1 MSPFAPRKLALA
13 SMLALL
19 CGAMSL
25 GCSSDDARAPAPK
38 DEVEAVP
45 FPSTKM
51 LSPADLA
58 ELDPD
63 AGDGRLHFRR
73 TPKSLE
79 GVGPGAIIVGGA
91 SSAAPHG
98 FLRVVVDAEPSG
110 EGLTLRTA
118 IAPPQLAFKKL
129 HARVARPVSLDDG
142 TLVTHDTS
150 APLGLGGKSERTA
163 PVNVVLFDG
172 DGDTTTTND
181 QLRIEGAFSGALTY
195 DLSLDID
202 WGDVLDLPEAVA
214 TCIKSLTKL
223 ALGKKPSCSVED
235 LLPEV
240 KVVFTV
246 DPRMASELRVVGQAA
261 RSFDKDFEIAT
272 VHLAPIILGP
282 LVFLPTLDV
291 IANVEGGASASFRA
305 GVKGHLE
312 LTSSVSV
319 SVWSRNA
326 GQPKL
331 APVKVKDSGF
341 EIEEP
346 EVGLHAHATAKVG
359 VRLGMPLY
367 GSLGPY
373 ATAQSSLS
381 LAADPSQTPCWELR
395 SGLESK
401 VGVRI
406 TSPNLPV
413 LGHVTL
419 VDWSSAP
426 FKPLDVVVASGACKD
441 PPPGASHPPPG
452 SGPDAPA
459 LRSPTFTPWS
469 QLHEGGTD
477 ATAAS
482 GPSSTGIVFSDLSR
496 AIDNRWLIAG
506 SEARSLLKVDEQG
519 TPVWRAQYLTDTGI
533 ALGVLRTVPSRDA
546 GIAVLAAGDAGSSF
560 ELLRVGQAGG
570 VAFRRSYSLPLE
582 ACATPAARVL
592 TNDGPAG
599 TGTGFI
605 VAGECSSQAKAFVVH
620 LDASG
625 GVLGARLWTDASS
638 DAAISPT
645 AITRTGAKA
654 ELVLVGDARGA
665 QLGDGMFAAR
675 LDDSGELHTAQGYVA
690 CETSFNLSPTA
701 VIPAESGGI
710 TVISGSHAQSRAFV
724 ARFRE
729 NGDVGFA
736 TFPGLVDGSSPVFVP
751 SAIAELPTSGFVM
764 SASTLELTGDGDA
777 NVAAVALV
785 GLDASGRTIW
795 SKRHAPAHPR
805 GARAASFAALQ
816 LTTDGGALVTALAG
830 DATTGAAWTMKA
842 LAKDGSLG
850 GAPVVT
856 SLLTLDD
863 GPPCEVKRA
872 VFAPNVSDI
881 EIVAETRGVK
891 MEKR

>member
-1 MSPFAPRKLALA
+1 MSRI
-13 SMLALL
+13 
-19 CGAMSL
+19 
-25 GCSSDDARAPAPK
+25 
-38 DEVEAVP
+38 
-45 FPSTKM
+45 FP
-51 LSPADLA
+51 D
-58 ELDPD
+58 
-63 AGDGRLHFRR
+63 
-73 TPKSLE
+73 
-79 GVGPGAIIVGGA
+79 
-91 SSAAPHG
+91 
-98 FLRVVVDAEPSG
+98 
-110 EGLTLRTA
+110 
-118 IAPPQLAFKKL
+118 
-129 HARVARPVSLDDG
+129 
-142 TLVTHDTS
+142 
-150 APLGLGGKSERTA
+150 
-163 PVNVVLFDG
+163 
-172 DGDTTTTND
+172 
-181 QLRIEGAFSGALTY
+181 
-195 DLSLDID
+195 
-202 WGDVLDLPEAVA
+202 AVA

-223 ALGKKPSCSVED
+223 AVGKRPSCSVED

-246 DPRMASELRVVGQAA
+246 NPRMASELRVVGQAA

-272 VHLAPIILGP
+272 VHLTPIILGP
-282 LVFLPTLDV
+282 VIFLPTLDV

-305 GVKGHLE
+305 GVNGHLE

-319 SVWSRNA
+319 SSRTA
-326 GQPKL
+326 GQPTI
-331 APVKVKDSGF
+331 APVRVKDSAF
-341 EIEEP
+341 AVEAP
-346 EVGLHAHATAKVG
+346 EVGLHAHASAKVG

-373 ATAQSSLS
+373 ATAESSLS
-381 LAADPSQTPCWELR
+381 LVADPSQSPCWELR

-426 FKPLDVVVASGACKD
+426 FKPLDVVVASGVCKD
-441 PPPGASHPPPG
+441 PPPGATHLPPG

-519 TPVWRAQYLTDTGI
+519 APVWRAQYVTDTGI
-533 ALGVLRTVPSRDA
+533 ALGILRTVPSRDA

-570 VAFRRSYSLPLE
+570 VAFRRSYSLPLD
-582 ACATPAARVL
+582 ACATPAARIL
-592 TNDGPAG
+592 ANDGPAG
-599 TGTGFI
+599 AGTGFI
-605 VAGECSSQAKAFVVH
+605 VAGECVSQGKAFVVH

-625 GVLGARLWTDASS
+625 DVLGARLWTDASS

-645 AITRTGAKA
+645 AITRTGAGA

-665 QLGDGMFAAR
+665 QMGDGMFAAR
-675 LDDSGELHTAQGYVA
+675 LDDSGELRAAHGYVA

-710 TVISGSHAQSRAFV
+710 TVVGGSHAQSRAFV
-724 ARFRE
+724 ARLRE
-729 NGDVGFA
+729 NGDVGFV
-736 TFPGLVDGSSPVFVP
+736 TFPGLVDGRSPIFVP

-764 SASTLELTGDGDA
+764 TASTLELTGDGDA
-777 NVAAVALV
+777 NIAALALV
-785 GLDASGRTIW
+785 GLDASGRTAW
-795 SKRHAPAHPR
+795 SKRHAAPVRA
-805 GARAASFAALQ
+805 ARAASFAALQ

-830 DATTGAAWTMKA
+830 DATTGAAWTIKA

-850 GAPVVT
+850 AAPVVT
-856 SLLTLDD
+856 SPLTLDD
-863 GPPCEVKRA
+863 GPPCEVRRSA
-872 VFAPNVSDI
+872 FAPTVTDV